1 MADDVVEELQESLS
15 KFVSV
20 AFGGA
25 RIKALL
31 ILTKAH
37 YIFLQCT
44 EKPNTHLILVAVQK
58 CVSSGKWT
66 RLLECLTRSDH
77 KVCEHL
83 FTIDKN
89 Y

>member
-31 ILTKAH
+31 IQPKAH
-37 YIFLQCT
+37 YIFPAVHRET
-44 EKPNTHLILVAVQK
+44 KYPPHLGS
-58 CVSSGKWT
+58 CSEM
-66 RLLECLTRSDH
+66 R
-77 KVCEHL
+77 
-83 FTIDKN
+83 
-89 Y
+89 

>member
-31 ILTKAH
+31 IPPKAH
-37 YIFLQCT
+37 YIFPAVHRET
-44 EKPNTHLILVAVQK
+44 KYPPHLGS
-58 CVSSGKWT
+58 CSEM
-66 RLLECLTRSDH
+66 R
-77 KVCEHL
+77 
-83 FTIDKN
+83 
-89 Y
+89 

>member
-1 MADDVVEELQESLS
+1 MKKRKFSKMADDDVEELQESLS

-37 YIFLQCT
+37 YIFPAVHRET
-44 EKPNTHLILVAVQK
+44 KYPPHLGS
-58 CVSSGKWT
+58 CSEM
-66 RLLECLTRSDH
+66 R
-77 KVCEHL
+77 
-83 FTIDKN
+83 
-89 Y
+89 